1 MKDYEAD
8 IDQAIKYLGLP
19 NWYFRDIFG
28 KFSSSW
34 DNVPCSEIACCVS
47 FEAGNLSKIY
57 VSNYAEGMYR
67 LYDAA
72 GRFDHTPKLG
82 DFIWFD
88 YGAGVPEHT
97 GRVIEIDN
105 VNNLITTIEGNT
117 NGGYVN
123 QFIYSI
129 NDPTIFGYGHPNYT
143 DEEFDT
149 YNIRTVTPAGEG
161 LPEYNTISSGGIN
174 SNSQGS
180 GAVAGADVL
189 NNSAGYTQGRIIEI
203 YNELFKDNTAQSSNK
218 TPAASA
224 WSQGGINN
232 TGGNAGS
239 STRIRTNYINLNCSI
254 IYITIPTGYRGQ
266 VFEYTSAAAASFTKK
281 MPVSYTFFN
290 AGIVKLFVNRSYRYR
305 FVLGRSNNGNITPAD
320 LPPNYQITGYTDSFP
335 ITNIS
340 DNMFDMF
347 IDNSYIQ
354 NWLTLSAEYGL
365 QTGNTPEIGAVG
377 VWYSST
383 EDKYHYANVEIYQD
397 NKWYISECY
406 DTGFRF
412 NTLDNNLIPAGL
424 SGYTLTGFI
433 YPYQVDY
440 PPIGSIPEVPE
451 APAPYKKKI
460 MYYLKRIPF

>member
-72 GRFDHTPKLG
+72 GRFDHTPKLA

-123 QFIYSI
+123 KFTYSI
-129 NDPTIFGYGHPNYT
+129 NDPRIFGYGHPNYT
-143 DEEFDT
+143 DQEFDT
-149 YNIRTVTPAGEG
+149 YNIRSVTPAGEN

-174 SNSQGS
+174 SNPQGT
-180 GAVAGADVL
+180 GAVTGADVL
-189 NNSAGYTQGRIIEI
+189 NSPFGFSQGRMIEI
-203 YNELFKDNTAQSSNK
+203 HNQLFAGKTKQTTPINFGTWIQGSINSSG
-218 TPAASA
+218 
-224 WSQGGINN
+224 Q
-232 TGGNAGS
+232 NAGS
-239 STRIRTNYINLNCSI
+239 TTRIRTNYLQLNCA
-254 IYITIPTGYRGQ
+254 YIDLTCVANYRTYICEYSTASQTTFIKRIPAGTGYLITG
-266 VFEYTSAAAASFTKK
+266 ANTKRIK
-281 MPVSYTFFN
+281 IDKDHY
-290 AGIVKLFVNRSYRYR
+290 YR
-305 FVLGRSNNGNITPAD
+305 FVIARTGSGNLSPSQFPSGYSA
-320 LPPNYQITGYTDSFP
+320 TGVVEDFP
-335 ITNIS
+335 INNANDNIYS
-340 DNMFDMF
+340 IF
-347 IDNSYIQ
+347 
-354 NWLTLSAEYGL
+354 
-365 QTGNTPEIGAVG
+365 TGNTNWYTLAANNGFSVDNSPALGAVG
-377 VWYSST
+377 VWFNSST
-383 EDKYHYANVEIYQD
+383 NDYHVANIEIYQD
-397 NKWYISECY
+397 NAWYISECY

-412 NTLDNNLIPAGL
+412 NTLDPNNIPAGL
-424 SGYTLTGFI
+424 SGYALIGFI
-433 YPYQVDY
+433 HPYQVDY
-440 PPIGSIPEVPE
+440 PPVGSIPEVPE
-451 APAPYKKKI
+451 APAPYKNKI